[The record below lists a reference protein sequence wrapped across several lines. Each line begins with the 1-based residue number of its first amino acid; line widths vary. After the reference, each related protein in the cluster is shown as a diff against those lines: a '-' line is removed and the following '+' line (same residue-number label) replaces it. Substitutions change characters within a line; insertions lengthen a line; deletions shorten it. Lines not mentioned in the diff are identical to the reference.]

1 MMAVIDV
8 EPLQEDLQK
17 HDMAVVCNHDRPS
30 DPFYGFRFQLL
41 WISAT
46 IYGYKNFS
54 AEGSTLENQ
63 QYKFKP
69 ICLGHI

>member
-30 DPFYGFRFQLL
+30 DPFNGFRLL
-41 WISAT
+41 SISAT

-54 AEGSTLENQ
+54 AEESTLENQ
-63 QYKFKP
+63 
-69 ICLGHI
+69 

>member
-30 DPFYGFRFQLL
+30 DPFYGFKFELL
-41 WISAT
+41 RISTA
-46 IYGYKNFS
+46 INGYKNFL
-54 AEGSTLENQ
+54 AEESTLENQ
-63 QYKFKP
+63 
-69 ICLGHI
+69 